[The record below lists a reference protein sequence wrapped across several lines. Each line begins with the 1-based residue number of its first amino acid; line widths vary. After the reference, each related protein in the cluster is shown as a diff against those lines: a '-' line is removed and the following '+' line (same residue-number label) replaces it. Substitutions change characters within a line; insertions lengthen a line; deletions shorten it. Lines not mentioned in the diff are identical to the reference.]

1 MEYWKGD
8 ITQWDIETLRMKDT
22 GHGIVL
28 KNKVYMRAAC
38 PPCVYVSL
46 SLSVSVCPLPV

>member
-28 KNKVYMRAAC
+28 KNKVRAYAWMGSGVC
-38 PPCVYVSL
+38 L
-46 SLSVSVCPLPV
+46 STAHTHS